1 MNNKFDNINEALEIE
16 ATPIEKEIIKR
27 SPSKLSRSIDKND
40 LDADYEYTRG
50 HYYALL
56 EKGQEAIDSILELAQ
71 SSEKARD
78 FEVALQGIKNV
89 ADVADKLMD
98 LQQKNKKI
106 REEETKRPSTVNNS
120 VFIGSTADLHKLIK
134 NGINPEDKT
143 K

>member
-1 MNNKFDNINEALEIE
+1 MKNKFENIDEALEIE

-27 SPSKLSRSIDKND
+27 SPSKLSRPTDKND

-56 EKGQEAIDSILELAQ
+56 EKGQEAIDSILEIAQ

-78 FEVALQGIKNV
+78 FEVVLQWIKNI
-89 ADVADKLMD
+89 ADVADKLME

-106 REEETKRPSTVNNS
+106 REEDTKGPSTVNNS
-120 VFIGSTADLHKLIK
+120 VFIGSTADLQKLLK
-134 NGINPEDKT
+134 QGLMNSK
-143 K
+143 

>member
-1 MNNKFDNINEALEIE
+1 MNNKFDDINEALDIE
-16 ATPIEKEIIKR
+16 ATSIEKEIIKR
-27 SPSKLSRSIDKND
+27 SPSKLSRPTDKDD

-78 FEVALQGIKNV
+78 FEVALQGIKSM

-106 REEETKRPSTVNNS
+106 REEDKSNPKNVTNAL
-120 VFIGSTADLHKLIK
+120 FIVSTAELQKLLK
-134 NGINPEDKT
+134 TGIIDSK
-143 K
+143 

>member
-1 MNNKFDNINEALEIE
+1 MNNKFDDINEALEIE

-27 SPSKLSRSIDKND
+27 SPSKLSRPTDKDD

-78 FEVALQGIKNV
+78 FEVALQGIKSM

-106 REEETKRPSTVNNS
+106 REEDKSSPKNVTNALFV
-120 VFIGSTADLHKLIK
+120 GSTAELQKLLK
-134 NGINPEDKT
+134 TGIIDSK
-143 K
+143 

>member
-1 MNNKFDNINEALEIE
+1 MNNKFDDINEALDIE
-16 ATPIEKEIIKR
+16 ATSIEKEIIKR
-27 SPSKLSRSIDKND
+27 SPSKLSRPTDKDD

-78 FEVALQGIKNV
+78 FEVALQGIKSM

-106 REEETKRPSTVNNS
+106 REEDKSNPKNVTNALFV
-120 VFIGSTADLHKLIK
+120 GSTAELQKLLK
-134 NGINPEDKT
+134 KGIIDSK
-143 K
+143 

>member
-1 MNNKFDNINEALEIE
+1 MNNKFDDINEALDIE
-16 ATPIEKEIIKR
+16 ATSIEKEIIKR
-27 SPSKLSRSIDKND
+27 SPSKLSRPTDKND

-78 FEVALQGIKNV
+78 FEVALQGIKSM

-106 REEETKRPSTVNNS
+106 REEDKSSPKNVTNALFV
-120 VFIGSTADLHKLIK
+120 GSTAELQKLLK
-134 NGINPEDKT
+134 KGIIDSK
-143 K
+143 

>member
-1 MNNKFDNINEALEIE
+1 MKNKFENIDEALEIE

-27 SPSKLSRSIDKND
+27 SPSKLSRPTDKND

-56 EKGQEAIDSILELAQ
+56 EKGQEAIDSILEIAQ

-78 FEVALQGIKNV
+78 FEVVLQGIKNI
-89 ADVADKLMD
+89 ADVADKLME

-106 REEETKRPSTVNNS
+106 REEDTKGPSTVNNS
-120 VFIGSTADLHKLIK
+120 VFIGSTADLQKLLK
-134 NGINPEDKT
+134 QGLMNSK
-143 K
+143 

>member
-1 MNNKFDNINEALEIE
+1 MNNKFDDINEALDIE

-27 SPSKLSRSIDKND
+27 SPSKLSRPTDKND
-40 LDADYEYTRG
+40 LDADYEYERG

-78 FEVALQGIKNV
+78 FEVALQGIKSM

-106 REEETKRPSTVNNS
+106 REEDKSSPKNVTNALFV
-120 VFIGSTADLHKLIK
+120 GSTAELQKLLK
-134 NGINPEDKT
+134 KGIIDSK
-143 K
+143 

>member
-1 MNNKFDNINEALEIE
+1 MKSKFENIDEALEIE

-27 SPSKLSRSIDKND
+27 SPSKLSRPTDKND

-56 EKGQEAIDSILELAQ
+56 EKGQEAIDSILEIAQ

-78 FEVALQGIKNV
+78 FEVVLQGIKNI
-89 ADVADKLMD
+89 ADVADKLME

-106 REEETKRPSTVNNS
+106 REEDTKGPSTVNNS
-120 VFIGSTADLHKLIK
+120 VFIGSTADLQKLLK
-134 NGINPEDKT
+134 QGLMNSK
-143 K
+143 